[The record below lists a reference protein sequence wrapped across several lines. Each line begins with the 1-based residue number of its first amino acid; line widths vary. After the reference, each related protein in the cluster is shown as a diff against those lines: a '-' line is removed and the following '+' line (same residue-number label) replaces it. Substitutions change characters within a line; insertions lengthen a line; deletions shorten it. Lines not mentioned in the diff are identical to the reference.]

1 MLPRGG
7 GAHRRGAR
15 GEPLG
20 KPGRVVYHTWLPL
33 GGKRGGHSTPDGRGW
48 MRSAAPSPVEGW
60 MTGRDGHTQGKM
72 GVMKKAGHVN
82 VKHDSA
88 ELPRVFDA
96 EEQDR
101 ETRRGGRVGVGR
113 KLATASIL

>member
-1 MLPRGG
+1 
-7 GAHRRGAR
+7 
-15 GEPLG
+15 
-20 KPGRVVYHTWLPL
+20 
-33 GGKRGGHSTPDGRGW
+33 
-48 MRSAAPSPVEGW
+48 